1 MIWLENIVSKPKWLW
16 SILFGSLL
24 LSHLW
29 MLHLP
34 PQGEHIWRQCHTS
47 AVARNF
53 VEEGMNPFETRIDA
67 RGETNGITGS
77 HFPAFEYSVAL
88 ISKLTGGYW
97 EGYNRW
103 FALLCFAL
111 SMLFI
116 HRILRSIWNDP
127 TIAALGT
134 WCYIWLPIN
143 YIYSATA
150 VPDVLALCAGLAGIS
165 MGIRWLESRRV
176 VYLLLSAVSLILA
189 GMVKVQFILYG
200 APVLMLVALKWNQRT
215 AKERWMFM
223 LSAGLMLLGVVLWYQ
238 RAWTLREVSGLRDFG
253 YPLEFPL
260 SWLDYVLSHMKTVFI
275 RFPNNLIGFA
285 LLPIAL
291 VGLYRV
297 FRVWKSSNDWK
308 WPLVLLSAGF
318 LVYQLVLAEKI
329 VAHNYYMLLYTP
341 LIVVLLV
348 LGIRQLRMHL
358 PILVFVLLAL
368 APINA
373 FFSVQHQW
381 LNPNRDLPA
390 DFFIPEKRAELE
402 ALFPSGE
409 LAIVGRSKSPSIFHY
424 FTHTKGTTIDDEFVL
439 DQEVLRVSAS
449 KGYSRL
455 MLSEK
460 SMTELDEKALEE
472 FRRIEYEGEVL
483 VFDLEA
489 KDP

>member
-53 VEEGMNPFETRIDA
+53 VKEGMNPFETRIDA

-111 SMLFI
+111 SMLFLY
-116 HRILRSIWNDP
+116 HILRSIWNDP
-127 TIAALGT
+127 SIAALGT

-150 VPDVLALCAGLAGIS
+150 VPDVLALCAGLGGIS
-165 MGIRWLESRRV
+165 MGIQWLESRRV
-176 VYLLLSAVSLILA
+176 VFLLLSAVSLLLA

-223 LSAGLMLLGVVLWYQ
+223 LSAGLMVLGVVLWYQ

-253 YPLEFPL
+253 YPLELPL
-260 SWLDYVLSHMKTVFI
+260 NWLEYAMSHTKTVFS
-275 RFPNNLIGFA
+275 RFPNSLIGFA
-285 LLPIAL
+285 FLPIVL
-291 VGLYRV
+291 VGLYRA
-297 FRVWKSSNDWK
+297 FRLWNSGSDWK
-308 WPLVLLSAGF
+308 WPLVLLSTGF
-318 LVYQLVLAEKI
+318 LAYQLVLAEKI
-329 VAHNYYMLLYTP
+329 LGHNYYMLLYTP
-341 LIVVLLV
+341 LVVVLIVIGIRQMKTRVPILVVVLLAV
-348 LGIRQLRMHL
+348 
-358 PILVFVLLAL
+358 
-368 APINA
+368 APMNA
-373 FFSVQHQW
+373 FFRTQHQW
-381 LNPNRDLPA
+381 LKPNRNVPA
-390 DFFIPEKRAELE
+390 DFFDPAKRAELS
-402 ALFPSGE
+402 ALFPKGE
-409 LAIVGRSKSPSIFHY
+409 LAIVGQEQSPCIYHY
-424 FTHTKGTTIDDEFVL
+424 FTHTKGLTIGKEFEL
-439 DQEVLRVSAS
+439 EVDSLNALGA
-449 KGYSRL
+449 KNYTRL
-455 MLSEK
+455 MLRKEL
-460 SMTELDEKALEE
+460 LDEADWKVLKSFEQLDH
-472 FRRIEYEGEVL
+472 EGEVVVYRL
-483 VFDLEA
+483 N
-489 KDP
+489 